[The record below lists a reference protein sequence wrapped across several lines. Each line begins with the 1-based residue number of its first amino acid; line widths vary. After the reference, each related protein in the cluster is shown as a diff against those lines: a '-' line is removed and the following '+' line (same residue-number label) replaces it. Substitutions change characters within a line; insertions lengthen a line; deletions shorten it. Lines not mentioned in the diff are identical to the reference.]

1 MATFNGTNGNNTLS
15 GSNFSD
21 QINAYGGNDLLF
33 GRDGNDR
40 LSGGPGDDY
49 AVGGRGTDTVLG
61 GSGNDT
67 LYGNYLMDGGSGA
80 DRLSGSGTMLGGSG
94 NDILTTVTGTD
105 RPADGGITTK
115 MTGGLGSDIFDVHL
129 TIDNGQ
135 NNRVEINDFTP
146 GVDHLKL
153 SFSNTFTGEHLSAAE
168 TFAHLDNNHDG
179 FVRADGSDAPHQLTI
194 GALGGIEYDTGNGA
208 RGETEVIAFNVP
220 ELSLSDFVF

>member
-1 MATFNGTNGNNTLS
+1 MNWRPNAMTRWLEHPISGTPEGAPPMATFNGTAGNNTLS
-15 GSNFSD
+15 GGNFSD

-49 AVGGRGTDTVLG
+49 AVGGRGADTVLG

-135 NNRVEINDFTP
+135 NSRVEIHDFTP
-146 GVDHLKL
+146 GEDHLKFSL
-153 SFSNTFTGEHLSAAE
+153 SNTFTGEHLSAAE
-168 TFAHLDNNHDG
+168 T
-179 FVRADGSDAPHQLTI
+179 
-194 GALGGIEYDTGNGA
+194 
-208 RGETEVIAFNVP
+208 
-220 ELSLSDFVF
+220 